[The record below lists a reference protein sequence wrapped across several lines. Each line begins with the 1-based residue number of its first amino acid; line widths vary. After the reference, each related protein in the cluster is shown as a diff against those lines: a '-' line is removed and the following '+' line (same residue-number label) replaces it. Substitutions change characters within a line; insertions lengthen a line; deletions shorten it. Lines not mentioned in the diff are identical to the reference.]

1 MTCHAPDLPTQ
12 RIWLQ
17 HAQAAVLQLSTEHA
31 LRLVCLIIPLDDPYD
46 AGHAFTTQLQLPSH
60 WRIRS
65 GTMHSSMYGDCVAAY
80 RWVALC
86 YRHQDLEFLAAP
98 RFPSPPLDTI
108 GPPLATCLE
117 KNYDNLLNSV
127 CHIPPHSNCYPFTH
141 HIPTIIARSPGST
154 TSIAHMI
161 VHPNSAAP
169 VPHSTDGPFQYTYGV
184 PFAGHDHSTHIRA
197 ARLIEILHTYST
209 PPATINI
216 VKTSEPTTQDTV
228 QQVLCTSSPFKFAA
242 SLVEQW
248 MKDFILPSYYEPMDI
263 INS

>member
-1 MTCHAPDLPTQ
+1 
-12 RIWLQ
+12 
-17 HAQAAVLQLSTEHA
+17 
-31 LRLVCLIIPLDDPYD
+31 
-46 AGHAFTTQLQLPSH
+46 
-60 WRIRS
+60 
-65 GTMHSSMYGDCVAAY
+65 
-80 RWVALC
+80 
-86 YRHQDLEFLAAP
+86 
-98 RFPSPPLDTI
+98 
-108 GPPLATCLE
+108 
-117 KNYDNLLNSV
+117 
-127 CHIPPHSNCYPFTH
+127 CYPFTH

-242 SLVEQW
+242 SLVEER
-248 MKDFILPSYYEPMDI
+248 MKDFILPTYYEPMDI
-263 INS
+263 INSYATCVTARPDDEWQTAYKADPDTNLFWKNLANHNPSGVTARY